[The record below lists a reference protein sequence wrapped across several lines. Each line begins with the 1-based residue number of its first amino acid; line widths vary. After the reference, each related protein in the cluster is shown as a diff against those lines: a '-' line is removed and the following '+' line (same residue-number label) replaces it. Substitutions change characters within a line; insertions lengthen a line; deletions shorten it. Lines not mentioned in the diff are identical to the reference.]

1 MDESIRQSDRGGRR
15 RTLHHV
21 THNRCTARSKLPR
34 CREAHYLN
42 HPVDVSEGGA
52 GAAAALLQ
60 AEVRAEFPERGQ
72 KLRLL
77 RDVGAAALADAVA
90 QLERLVESRLEV
102 LQVALGLRQ
111 QSPEGRRVRQ
121 ALVDGD
127 DERHREFAIDRRR
140 GGLVFWSLLPSVVT
154 GHSRAVPVLTHSQ
167 SQCHLKISKVM

>member
-77 RDVGAAALADAVA
+77 CDVGAAALADSVA

-127 DERHREFAIDRRR
+127 DERHREFAIDRSAARR
-140 GGLVFWSLLPSVVT
+140 PRLLVSLTLCGHWSLT
-154 GHSRAVPVLTHSQ
+154 GSPCPHSLAVAVSF
-167 SQCHLKISKVM
+167 KDK